1 MYVPAKFKRSEE
13 AAWEIVRDAGAGLLV
28 IAGADGLASV
38 LAPIVISDDR
48 CTLTSHV
55 ARANPWWT
63 LVQPTSEVLA
73 LFLAASAYVS
83 PTNYPSRLE
92 DPGVVPTWNYEMV
105 EVRGQVIVHDD
116 PQWTGAQ
123 VRRATENFE
132 RDRDPQWH
140 VDDAPADFV
149 AKQLRAIVGIEIAV
163 RSIEGKSKLS
173 QNRPA
178 IDHDAVRDALATG
191 TFAQRNVAQ
200 RMSGDE

>member
-1 MYVPAKFKRSEE
+1 MYVPAKFQRSEE

-28 IAGADGLASV
+28 IAGVDGFASV
-38 LAPIVISDDR
+38 LAPVVISDDR
-48 CTLTSHV
+48 RTLTSHV

-63 LVQPTSEVLA
+63 LAQSTSEVLA

-105 EVRGQVIVHDD
+105 EVHGQVIVHDD

-149 AKQLRAIVGIEIAV
+149 AKQLRAIVGIEIVV

-178 IDHDAVRDALATG
+178 IDHDAVRDNLATG

-200 RMSGDE
+200 KMSRDE